1 MDRGFQFSKTI
12 IPAPKIVL
20 FSLLSQTASAY
31 CRELLALRKKNDF
44 FNFLN
49 IRMFFERPW
58 HIWWKFFSRTF
69 SLDWSRFKQSKI
81 NSYRASC
88 HLLSSFSQCGW
99 PCVRLYSYPELKKNG
114 YHFLAL
120 LPLLCKNKLAFSHTF
135 KQNCL
140 QETLVRVLRIRE
152 ANIIATFEELFWVKP
167 LWTIKLRGEEGTKFV
182 LMLSFM
188 HCPYISGLHE
198 FWH

>member
-1 MDRGFQFSKTI
+1 MDGVFQFSKTI

-81 NSYRASC
+81 NSSGAAC

-99 PCVRLYSYPELKKNG
+99 PCVRLYSYPELKK
-114 YHFLAL
+114 
-120 LPLLCKNKLAFSHTF
+120 KLVITSWPCFHCCVKINWLFSTHLSKTVS
-135 KQNCL
+135 K
-140 QETLVRVLRIRE
+140 
-152 ANIIATFEELFWVKP
+152 
-167 LWTIKLRGEEGTKFV
+167 RGW
-182 LMLSFM
+182 S
-188 HCPYISGLHE
+188 E
-198 FWH
+198 FWG